1 MEIATQTHLASL
13 RNMLTYRLG
22 ELNAELHAADLAA
35 AGTDASAPGVEEVHD
50 TKDAAGQMSN
60 LVVLK
65 AQRKRDADEL
75 TLVEAALQRLDA
87 GVYGDRAE
95 CGEPIPLARLWV
107 QPASERCAHCQA
119 EVENAAHAS

>member
-22 ELNAELHAADLAA
+22 ELNADLHAADLAA
-35 AGTDASAPGVEEVHD
+35 AGAETSAPGVEEVHD
-50 TKDAAGQMSN
+50 TKDAAGQASD
-60 LVVLK
+60 LAVLK

-75 TLVEAALQRLDA
+75 TLVEAALKRLDA
-87 GVYGDRAE
+87 GAYGDCAE

-107 QPASERCAHCQA
+107 QPAAERCAHCQA
-119 EVENAAHAS
+119 EVEKAAHAS

>member
-22 ELNAELHAADLAA
+22 ELNADLHAADLAA
-35 AGTDASAPGVEEVHD
+35 AGADASTPGVEEVHD
-50 TKDAAGQMSN
+50 TKDAAGQASD
-60 LVVLK
+60 LAVLR

-87 GVYGDRAE
+87 GVYGDCAE

-107 QPASERCAHCQA
+107 QPAAERCAHCQA
-119 EVENAAHAS
+119 EVEKATHAS